1 MHTNMEKDFLEEFV
15 KKAVEENEKKE
26 DGEKRKKHFQEIG
39 RKGGLKKKTSQQ
51 FSEVISVRLTEK
63 EFDEIEKQALK
74 YHLKISKY
82 VRMILTEKELKI
94 NEFKTEE
101 ILLQYGNHF
110 IRIKNLL
117 RHREFSEF
125 ENKKQI
131 LLEIET
137 VTKLIYQ
144 YLYEKQNK
152 QKPT

>member
-1 MHTNMEKDFLEEFV
+1 MKNDFLQEFINQ
-15 KKAVEENEKKE
+15 ATQENEAKIAQ
-26 DGEKRKKHFQEIG
+26 EKRKKHFQELG
-39 RKGGLKKKTSQQ
+39 RKGGLKTKENKKLDK
-51 FSEVISVRLTEK
+51 VISIRMTHSEYETLLHKQEK
-63 EFDEIEKQALK
+63 SPLK
-74 YHLKISKY
+74 LSTYIRNVLF
-82 VRMILTEKELKI
+82 EKELKI

-117 RHREFSEF
+117 RHRAFSEF

-131 LLEIET
+131 LHEIENI
-137 VTKLIYQ
+137 TKLIYQ